1 MVSGMP
7 LLSVIVPVYNEE
19 KTIAKIIGLI
29 DSLKID
35 KEIIA
40 VDDASCD
47 KSREIL
53 DGLNLPCL
61 RIISHRRN
69 MGKGAAFRTGLN
81 NARGEI
87 VIIQDADLEYD
98 PRDYLKLIPPI
109 LDNRADMALGARFT
123 KGYAG
128 LKMHQWGNR
137 ALTALHNL
145 LFGDKLNDLYTCYKA
160 ARREVFQALEL
171 KSDGFSIEQEIMA
184 KAAKKKLRVIEVP
197 IEYHP
202 RSYSEGKKI
211 RYYDAFKVILRM
223 IRVRFSGG

>member
-35 KEIIA
+35 KEIIV

-87 VIIQDADLEYD
+87 VIIQDADLEYA

-109 LDNRADMALGARFT
+109 LSSQTKRWPQGATAMLSHISMTAMSVGWEKSSRRPPVSPACPSRGLGT
-123 KGYAG
+123 
-128 LKMHQWGNR
+128 
-137 ALTALHNL
+137 
-145 LFGDKLNDLYTCYKA
+145 
-160 ARREVFQALEL
+160 
-171 KSDGFSIEQEIMA
+171 
-184 KAAKKKLRVIEVP
+184 
-197 IEYHP
+197 
-202 RSYSEGKKI
+202 
-211 RYYDAFKVILRM
+211 
-223 IRVRFSGG
+223 